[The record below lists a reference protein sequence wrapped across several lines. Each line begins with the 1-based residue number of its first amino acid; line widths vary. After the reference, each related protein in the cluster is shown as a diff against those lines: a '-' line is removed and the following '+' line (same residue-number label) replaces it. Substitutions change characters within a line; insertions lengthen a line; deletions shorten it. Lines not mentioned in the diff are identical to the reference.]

1 MFMRPGISYARAL
14 DKPLSASSYNMVQV
28 DLPVVF

>member
-1 MFMRPGISYARAL
+1 MFFRPGLAYARGL

-28 DLPVVF
+28 DLPFVF